1 MPLGVQEGGLRDRVE
16 TNAKVA
22 SVLEEVADLLEL
34 KEGTFFQVRAYRR
47 VAREIS
53 SLTEDLR
60 DLYIRGH
67 LDQVPGVGR
76 AIHDKIVEIIRTG
89 ELQYLNDLRNEFPAG
104 LLQVMQVPDI
114 GPKTAGRLYKE
125 LKVTNLQDLK
135 AAAEQ
140 HRIRMLKGFGERS
153 EENILKGIRYMESR
167 QGRMLLGYA
176 YPRGRALE
184 EHMRASGFDLVSL
197 GGSLRRMRETI
208 GDIDILVGS
217 ADPGRA
223 ADTFVSYPQAAEV
236 LLRGDTKTSIRL
248 ADGVQVDL
256 RVVSPSSYGAALQY
270 FTGSK
275 EHNVSMRS
283 LANERGFKVN
293 EYGVF
298 RLSDGERVAG
308 EDEEGVYEALGMQ
321 WMPPEMR
328 EDRGEIALALRGEIP
343 RVVTLSD
350 ICGDLHT
357 HSEASDGVDSVE
369 ALASA
374 AEARGYEYLAITD
387 HSRSL
392 TIGNGLSAE
401 RLLENVDLVRKV
413 QESHPRLRLLAG
425 AEVEIDEKGG
435 LDYPQE
441 LLAELDIVVA
451 AVHSRFKMTSGEM
464 TERLLNAISNEHVDI
479 LAHPTGRIIGERE
492 GYQFDMERVMQAARD
507 HDVALEVNSFPERLD
522 LSDVHCAMARER
534 GVTVSINT
542 DAHNVRQLDY
552 MLFGVAT
559 AKRGWMPPEQVLN
572 ALPWEALRKRLGL

>member
-1 MPLGVQEGGLRDRVE
+1 MDS
-16 TNAKVA
+16 NARVA

-34 KEGTFFQVRAYRR
+34 KEDTFFQVRAYRR

-53 SLTEDLR
+53 SLTEDIK
-60 DLYIRGH
+60 DLYVRGH
-67 LDQVPGVGR
+67 LDQIPGVGK
-76 AIHDKIVEIIRTG
+76 AINDKIVEILRTG

-104 LLQVMQVPDI
+104 LLQVMQVPDV

-140 HRIRMLKGFGERS
+140 HRIRMLKGFGEKT
-153 EENILKGIRYMESR
+153 EENVLKGIRYLESR

-184 EHMRASGFDLVSL
+184 EHMRERGFDMVSL
-197 GGSLRRMRETI
+197 GGSLRRMKETI

-217 ADPGRA
+217 SEAERA
-223 ADTFVSYPQAAEV
+223 MDAFVSYPQAAEV
-236 LLRGDTKTSIRL
+236 MLRGETKTSIRL
-248 ADGVQVDL
+248 QDGVQVDM

-275 EHNVSMRS
+275 EHNVKMRS
-283 LANERGFKVN
+283 LANDLGYKVN

-298 RLSDGERVAG
+298 RLSDGAKVAG
-308 EDEEGVYEALGMQ
+308 ETEEGVYEVLGMQ

-328 EDRGEIALALRGEIP
+328 EDRGEVDLARKGQVP
-343 RVVTLSD
+343 RVVTISD

-357 HSEASDGVDSVE
+357 HSEASDGIDSIE
-369 ALASA
+369 AMARA

-387 HSRSL
+387 HSQSL

-401 RLLENVDLVRKV
+401 RLLESMEHVRKV
-413 QESHPRLRLLAG
+413 NEAHPKIRLLVG
-425 AEVEIDEKGG
+425 TEVEIDEKGG
-435 LDYPQE
+435 LDYPPK
-441 LLAELDIVVA
+441 LLEDLDIVVA
-451 AVHSRFKMTSGEM
+451 AVHSRFKMTPLEM
-464 TERLLNAISNEHVDI
+464 TERLITAVSNENVNI

-492 GYQFDMERVMQAARD
+492 GYSFDMDKVMQAAKD
-507 HDVALEVNSFPERLD
+507 NGVAMEVNSFPERLD
-522 LSDVHCAMARER
+522 MNDLHCAMARER
-534 GVTVSINT
+534 GVTISIDT

-552 MLFGVAT
+552 MLYGVAT
-559 AKRGWMPPEQVLN
+559 AKRGWVPPELVLN
-572 ALPWEALRKRLGL
+572 TLSWDALRKRLKL

>member
-1 MPLGVQEGGLRDRVE
+1 
-16 TNAKVA
+16 
-22 SVLEEVADLLEL
+22 LEEVADLLEL
-34 KEGTFFQVRAYRR
+34 KEDTFFQVRAYRR
-47 VAREIS
+47 VAKEIA
-53 SLTEDLR
+53 SLTEDIK
-60 DLYIRGH
+60 DLYVRGH
-67 LDQVPGVGR
+67 LDQVPGVGK
-76 AIHDKIVEIIRTG
+76 AIHDKIVEIVRTG

-104 LLQVMQVPDI
+104 LLQVMRVPDV

-140 HRIRMLKGFGERS
+140 HRIRMLKGFGEKT
-153 EENILKGIRYMESR
+153 EENILKGIRYLESR

-184 EHMRASGFDLVSL
+184 EHMRERGFDLVSL
-197 GGSLRRMRETI
+197 GGSLRRMKETI

-217 ADPGRA
+217 SEAERA
-223 ADTFVSYPQAAEV
+223 MDAFVSYPQAAEV
-236 LLRGDTKTSIRL
+236 MLRGETKTSIRL
-248 ADGVQVDL
+248 QDGVQVDM

-275 EHNVSMRS
+275 EHNVKMRS
-283 LANERGFKVN
+283 LANDLGYKVN

-298 RLSDGERVAG
+298 RLSDGSKVAG
-308 EDEEGVYEALGMQ
+308 ETEEGVYEVLGMQ

-328 EDRGEIALALRGEIP
+328 EDRGEVDLARKGQVP

-369 ALASA
+369 AMAMA

-401 RLLENVDLVRKV
+401 RLLESMELVRKV
-413 QESHPRLRLLAG
+413 NEAHPRIRLLVG
-425 AEVEIDEKGG
+425 TEVEIDEKGG
-435 LDYPQE
+435 LDYPPK
-441 LLAELDIVVA
+441 LLEDLDIVVA
-451 AVHSRFKMTSGEM
+451 AVHSRFKMTPAEM
-464 TERLLNAISNEHVDI
+464 TERLVTAISNENVNI

-492 GYQFDMERVMQAARD
+492 GYSFDVDKVMRAAKD
-507 HDVALEVNSFPERLD
+507 NGVAMEVNSFPERLD
-522 LSDVHCAMARER
+522 LKDVHCAMARER
-534 GVTVSINT
+534 GVTISIDT
-542 DAHNVRQLDY
+542 DAHNVRQLDH
-552 MLFGVAT
+552 MLYGVAT
-559 AKRGWMPPEQVLN
+559 AKRGWVPPELVLN
-572 ALPWEALRKRLGL
+572 AMPWDVLRERLKL

>member
-1 MPLGVQEGGLRDRVE
+1 MRAKVDN
-16 TNAKVA
+16 NAFVA

-47 VAREIS
+47 VAKEIS
-53 SLTEDLR
+53 SLTGDIK

-67 LDQVPGVGR
+67 LDQVPGVGK
-76 AIHDKIVEIIRTG
+76 AIHDKIVEVLRTG

-104 LLQVMQVPDI
+104 LLQVMQVPDV

-140 HRIRMLKGFGERS
+140 HRIRMLKGFGERT
-153 EENILKGIRYMESR
+153 EENILKGIRYLESR

-184 EHMRASGFDLVSL
+184 EHMREQGFDLVSL
-197 GGSLRRMRETI
+197 GGSLRRMKETI

-217 ADPGRA
+217 AEPAKAMDA
-223 ADTFVSYPQAAEV
+223 FVSYPQMEEV
-236 LLRGDTKTSIRL
+236 MLRGETKTSIRL
-248 ADGVQVDL
+248 RDGVQVDM
-256 RVVSPSSYGAALQY
+256 RVVSPSSFGAALQY

-275 EHNVSMRS
+275 EHNVTMRS
-283 LANERGFKVN
+283 LANDLGFKVN

-298 RLSDGERVAG
+298 RLSDGAKVAG
-308 EDEEGVYEALGMQ
+308 ETEEGVYEVLGMQ

-328 EDRGEIALALRGEIP
+328 EDRGEVDLARKGQVP

-357 HSEASDGVDSVE
+357 HSEASDGVDTVE
-369 ALASA
+369 AMASA
-374 AEARGYEYLAITD
+374 AEALGYEYLAITD

-392 TIGNGLSAE
+392 TVGNGLSAE
-401 RLLENVDLVRKV
+401 RLLESMEHVRQV
-413 QESHPRLRLLAG
+413 NEAHPGVHLLIG
-425 AEVEIDEKGG
+425 TEVEIDEKGD
-435 LDYPQE
+435 LDYPPK
-441 LLAELDIVVA
+441 LLEDLDIVVA
-451 AVHSRFKMTSGEM
+451 AVHSRFKMTPGEM
-464 TERLLNAISNEHVDI
+464 TERLVTAVSNENVNI

-492 GYQFDMERVMQAARD
+492 GYSFDMDKVMQAAKD
-507 HDVALEVNSFPERLD
+507 NGVAMEVNAFPERLD

-534 GVTVSINT
+534 GVTISIDT

-552 MLFGVAT
+552 MLYGVAT
-559 AKRGWMPPEQVLN
+559 AKRGWVPPELVLN
-572 ALPWEALRKRLGL
+572 ALSWDDLRRRLGT

>member
-1 MPLGVQEGGLRDRVE
+1 MRPQVENNDR
-16 TNAKVA
+16 VA

-34 KEGTFFQVRAYRR
+34 KEDTFFQVRAYRR
-47 VAREIS
+47 VAKEIA
-53 SLTEDLR
+53 SLTEDIK
-60 DLYIRGH
+60 DLYVRGH
-67 LDQVPGVGR
+67 LDQVPGVGK
-76 AIHDKIVEIIRTG
+76 AIHDKIVEIVRTG

-104 LLQVMQVPDI
+104 LLQVMRVPDV

-140 HRIRMLKGFGERS
+140 HRIRMLKGFGEKT
-153 EENILKGIRYMESR
+153 EENILKGIRYLESR

-184 EHMRASGFDLVSL
+184 EHMRERGFDLVSL
-197 GGSLRRMRETI
+197 GGSLRRMKETI

-217 ADPGRA
+217 SEAERA
-223 ADTFVSYPQAAEV
+223 MDAFVSYPQAAEV
-236 LLRGDTKTSIRL
+236 MLRGETKTSIRL
-248 ADGVQVDL
+248 QDGVQVDM
-256 RVVSPSSYGAALQY
+256 RVVSPSSFGAALQY

-275 EHNVSMRS
+275 EHNVKMRS
-283 LANERGFKVN
+283 LANDLGYKVN

-298 RLSDGERVAG
+298 RLSDGSKVAG
-308 EDEEGVYEALGMQ
+308 ETEEGVYEVLGMQ

-328 EDRGEIALALRGEIP
+328 EDRGEVDLARKGQVP

-369 ALASA
+369 AMAMA

-401 RLLENVDLVRKV
+401 RLLESMELVRKV
-413 QESHPRLRLLAG
+413 NEAHPRIRLLVGTEA
-425 AEVEIDEKGG
+425 EIDEKGG
-435 LDYPQE
+435 LDYPPK
-441 LLAELDIVVA
+441 LLEDLDIVVA
-451 AVHSRFKMTSGEM
+451 AVHSRFKMTPAEM
-464 TERLLNAISNEHVDI
+464 TERLVTAISNENVNI

-492 GYQFDMERVMQAARD
+492 GYSFDVDKVMRAAKD
-507 HDVALEVNSFPERLD
+507 NGVAMEVNSFPERLD
-522 LSDVHCAMARER
+522 LKDVHCAMARER
-534 GVTVSINT
+534 GVTISIDT
-542 DAHNVRQLDY
+542 DAHNVRQLDH
-552 MLFGVAT
+552 MLYGVAT
-559 AKRGWMPPEQVLN
+559 AKRGWVPPELVLN
-572 ALPWEALRKRLGL
+572 AMPWDVLRERLKL

>member
-1 MPLGVQEGGLRDRVE
+1 VDS
-16 TNAKVA
+16 NARVA

-34 KEGTFFQVRAYRR
+34 KEDTFFQVRAYRR

-53 SLTEDLR
+53 SLTEDIK
-60 DLYIRGH
+60 DLYVRGH
-67 LDQVPGVGR
+67 LDQIPGVGK
-76 AIHDKIVEIIRTG
+76 AINDKIVEILRTG

-104 LLQVMQVPDI
+104 LLQVMQVPDV

-140 HRIRMLKGFGERS
+140 HRIRMLKGFGEKT
-153 EENILKGIRYMESR
+153 EENVLKGIRYLESR

-184 EHMRASGFDLVSL
+184 EHMRERGFDMVSL
-197 GGSLRRMRETI
+197 GGSLRRMKETI

-217 ADPGRA
+217 SEAERA
-223 ADTFVSYPQAAEV
+223 MDAFVSYPQAAEV
-236 LLRGDTKTSIRL
+236 MLRGETKTSIRL
-248 ADGVQVDL
+248 QDGVQVDM

-275 EHNVSMRS
+275 EHNVKMRS
-283 LANERGFKVN
+283 LANDLGYKVN

-298 RLSDGERVAG
+298 RLSDGAKVAG
-308 EDEEGVYEALGMQ
+308 ETEEGVYEVLGMQ

-328 EDRGEIALALRGEIP
+328 EDRGEVDLARKGQVP
-343 RVVTLSD
+343 RVVTISD

-357 HSEASDGVDSVE
+357 HSEASDGIDSIE
-369 ALASA
+369 AMARA

-387 HSRSL
+387 HSQSL

-401 RLLENVDLVRKV
+401 RLLESMEHVRKV
-413 QESHPRLRLLAG
+413 NEAHPKIRLLVG
-425 AEVEIDEKGG
+425 TEVEIDEKGG
-435 LDYPQE
+435 LDYPPK
-441 LLAELDIVVA
+441 LLEDLDIVVA
-451 AVHSRFKMTSGEM
+451 AVHSRFKMTPLEM
-464 TERLLNAISNEHVDI
+464 TERLITAVSNENVNI

-492 GYQFDMERVMQAARD
+492 GYSFDMDKVMQAAKD
-507 HDVALEVNSFPERLD
+507 NGVAMEVNSFPERLD
-522 LSDVHCAMARER
+522 MNDLHCAMARER
-534 GVTVSINT
+534 GVTISIDT

-552 MLFGVAT
+552 MLYGVAT
-559 AKRGWMPPEQVLN
+559 AKRGWVPPELVLN
-572 ALPWEALRKRLGL
+572 TLSWDALRKRLKL

>member
-1 MPLGVQEGGLRDRVE
+1 MRPQVENNDR
-16 TNAKVA
+16 VA

-34 KEGTFFQVRAYRR
+34 KEDTFFQVRAYRR
-47 VAREIS
+47 VAKEIA
-53 SLTEDLR
+53 SLTEDIK
-60 DLYIRGH
+60 DLYVRGH
-67 LDQVPGVGR
+67 LDQVPGVGK
-76 AIHDKIVEIIRTG
+76 AIHDKIVEIVRTG

-104 LLQVMQVPDI
+104 LLQVMRVPDV

-140 HRIRMLKGFGERS
+140 HRIRMLKGFGEKT
-153 EENILKGIRYMESR
+153 EENILKGIRYLESR

-184 EHMRASGFDLVSL
+184 EHMRERGFDLVSL
-197 GGSLRRMRETI
+197 GGSLRRMKETI

-217 ADPGRA
+217 SEAERA
-223 ADTFVSYPQAAEV
+223 MDAFVSYPQAAEV
-236 LLRGDTKTSIRL
+236 MLRGETKTSIRL
-248 ADGVQVDL
+248 QDGVQVDM
-256 RVVSPSSYGAALQY
+256 RVVSPSSFGAALQY

-275 EHNVSMRS
+275 EHNVKMRS
-283 LANERGFKVN
+283 LANDLGYKVN

-298 RLSDGERVAG
+298 RLSDGSKVAG
-308 EDEEGVYEALGMQ
+308 ETEEGVYEVLGMQ

-328 EDRGEIALALRGEIP
+328 EDRGEVDLARKGQVP

-369 ALASA
+369 AMAMA

-401 RLLENVDLVRKV
+401 RLLESMELVRKV
-413 QESHPRLRLLAG
+413 NEAHPRIRLLVG
-425 AEVEIDEKGG
+425 TEVEIDEKGG
-435 LDYPQE
+435 LDYPPK
-441 LLAELDIVVA
+441 LLEDLDIVVA
-451 AVHSRFKMTSGEM
+451 AVHSRFKMTPAEM
-464 TERLLNAISNEHVDI
+464 TERLVTAVSNENVNI

-492 GYQFDMERVMQAARD
+492 GYSFDVDKVMRAAKD
-507 HDVALEVNSFPERLD
+507 NGVAMEVNSFPERLD
-522 LSDVHCAMARER
+522 LKDVHCAMARER
-534 GVTVSINT
+534 GVTISIDT
-542 DAHNVRQLDY
+542 DAHNVRQLDH
-552 MLFGVAT
+552 MLYGVAT
-559 AKRGWMPPEQVLN
+559 AKRGWVPPELVLN
-572 ALPWEALRKRLGL
+572 AMPWDVLRERLKL

>member
-1 MPLGVQEGGLRDRVE
+1 LRAKVDN
-16 TNAKVA
+16 NAFVA

-47 VAREIS
+47 VAKEIS
-53 SLTEDLR
+53 SLTGDIK

-67 LDQVPGVGR
+67 LDQVPGVGK
-76 AIHDKIVEIIRTG
+76 AIHDKIVEVLRTG

-104 LLQVMQVPDI
+104 LLQVMQVPDV

-140 HRIRMLKGFGERS
+140 HRIRMLKGFGERT
-153 EENILKGIRYMESR
+153 EENILKGIRYLESR

-184 EHMRASGFDLVSL
+184 EHMREQGFDLVSL
-197 GGSLRRMRETI
+197 GGSLRRMKETI

-217 ADPGRA
+217 AEPAKAMDA
-223 ADTFVSYPQAAEV
+223 FVSYPQMEEV
-236 LLRGDTKTSIRL
+236 MLRGETKTSIRL
-248 ADGVQVDL
+248 RDGVQVDM
-256 RVVSPSSYGAALQY
+256 RVVSPSSFGAALQY

-275 EHNVSMRS
+275 EHNVTMRS
-283 LANERGFKVN
+283 LANDLGFKVN

-298 RLSDGERVAG
+298 RLSDGAKVAG
-308 EDEEGVYEALGMQ
+308 ETEEGVYEVLGMQ

-328 EDRGEIALALRGEIP
+328 EDRGEVDLARKGQVP

-357 HSEASDGVDSVE
+357 HSEASDGVDTVE
-369 ALASA
+369 AMASA
-374 AEARGYEYLAITD
+374 AEALGYEYLAITD

-392 TIGNGLSAE
+392 TVGNGLSAE
-401 RLLENVDLVRKV
+401 RLLESMEHVRQV
-413 QESHPRLRLLAG
+413 NEAHPGVHLLIG
-425 AEVEIDEKGG
+425 TEVEIDEKGD
-435 LDYPQE
+435 LDYPPK
-441 LLAELDIVVA
+441 LLEDLDIVVA
-451 AVHSRFKMTSGEM
+451 AVHSRFKMTPGEM
-464 TERLLNAISNEHVDI
+464 TERLVTAVSNENVNI

-492 GYQFDMERVMQAARD
+492 GYSFDMDKVMQAAKD
-507 HDVALEVNSFPERLD
+507 NGVAMEVNAFPERLD

-534 GVTVSINT
+534 GVTISIDT

-552 MLFGVAT
+552 MLYGVAT
-559 AKRGWMPPEQVLN
+559 AKRGWVPPELVLN
-572 ALPWEALRKRLGL
+572 ALSWDDLRRRLGT

>member
-1 MPLGVQEGGLRDRVE
+1 MRPQVENNDR
-16 TNAKVA
+16 VA

-34 KEGTFFQVRAYRR
+34 KEDTFFQVRAYRR
-47 VAREIS
+47 VAKEIA
-53 SLTEDLR
+53 SLTEDIK
-60 DLYIRGH
+60 DLYVRGH
-67 LDQVPGVGR
+67 LDQVPGVGK
-76 AIHDKIVEIIRTG
+76 AIHDKIVEIVRTG

-104 LLQVMQVPDI
+104 LLQVMRVPDV

-140 HRIRMLKGFGERS
+140 HRIRMLKGFGEKT
-153 EENILKGIRYMESR
+153 EENILKGIRYLESR

-184 EHMRASGFDLVSL
+184 EHMRERGFDLVSL
-197 GGSLRRMRETI
+197 GGSLRRMKETI

-217 ADPGRA
+217 SEAERA
-223 ADTFVSYPQAAEV
+223 MDAFVSYPQAAEV
-236 LLRGDTKTSIRL
+236 MLRGETKTSIRL
-248 ADGVQVDL
+248 QDGVQVDM
-256 RVVSPSSYGAALQY
+256 RVVSPSSFGAALQY

-275 EHNVSMRS
+275 EHNVKMRS
-283 LANERGFKVN
+283 LANDLGYKVN

-298 RLSDGERVAG
+298 RLSDGSKVAG
-308 EDEEGVYEALGMQ
+308 ETEEGVYEVLGMQ

-328 EDRGEIALALRGEIP
+328 EDRGEVDLARKGQVP

-369 ALASA
+369 AMAMA

-401 RLLENVDLVRKV
+401 RLLESMELVRKV
-413 QESHPRLRLLAG
+413 NEAHPRIRLLVG
-425 AEVEIDEKGG
+425 TEVEIDEKGG
-435 LDYPQE
+435 LDYPPK
-441 LLAELDIVVA
+441 LLEDLDIVVA
-451 AVHSRFKMTSGEM
+451 AVHSRFKMTPAEM
-464 TERLLNAISNEHVDI
+464 TERLVTAVSNENVNI

-492 GYQFDMERVMQAARD
+492 GYSFDVDKVMRAAKD
-507 HDVALEVNSFPERLD
+507 NGVAMEVNSFPERLD
-522 LSDVHCAMARER
+522 LKDVHCAMARER
-534 GVTVSINT
+534 GVTISIDT
-542 DAHNVRQLDY
+542 DAHNVRQLDH
-552 MLFGVAT
+552 MLYGVAT
-559 AKRGWMPPEQVLN
+559 AKRGWVPPELVLN
-572 ALPWEALRKRLGL
+572 AMPWDVLSERLKL

>member
-1 MPLGVQEGGLRDRVE
+1 MRPQVENNDR
-16 TNAKVA
+16 VA

-34 KEGTFFQVRAYRR
+34 KEDTFFQVRAYRR
-47 VAREIS
+47 VAKEIA
-53 SLTEDLR
+53 SLTEDIK
-60 DLYIRGH
+60 DLYVRGH
-67 LDQVPGVGR
+67 LDQVPGVGK
-76 AIHDKIVEIIRTG
+76 AIHDKIVEIVRTG

-104 LLQVMQVPDI
+104 LLQVMRVPDV

-140 HRIRMLKGFGERS
+140 HRIRMLKGFGEKT
-153 EENILKGIRYMESR
+153 EENILKGIRYLESR

-184 EHMRASGFDLVSL
+184 EHMRERGFDLVSL
-197 GGSLRRMRETI
+197 GGSLRRMKETI

-217 ADPGRA
+217 SEAERA
-223 ADTFVSYPQAAEV
+223 MDAFVSYPQAAEV
-236 LLRGDTKTSIRL
+236 MLRGETKTSIRL
-248 ADGVQVDL
+248 QDGVQVDM
-256 RVVSPSSYGAALQY
+256 RVVSPSSFGAALQY

-275 EHNVSMRS
+275 EHNVKMRS
-283 LANERGFKVN
+283 LANDLGYKVN

-298 RLSDGERVAG
+298 RLSDGSKVAG
-308 EDEEGVYEALGMQ
+308 ETEEGVYEVLGMQ

-328 EDRGEIALALRGEIP
+328 EDRGEVDLARKGQVP

-369 ALASA
+369 AMAMA

-401 RLLENVDLVRKV
+401 RLLESMELVRKV
-413 QESHPRLRLLAG
+413 NEAHPRIRLLVGTEA
-425 AEVEIDEKGG
+425 EIDEKGG
-435 LDYPQE
+435 LDYPPK
-441 LLAELDIVVA
+441 LLEDLDIVVA
-451 AVHSRFKMTSGEM
+451 AVHSRFKMTPAEM
-464 TERLLNAISNEHVDI
+464 TERLVTAVSNENVNI

-492 GYQFDMERVMQAARD
+492 GYSFDVDKVMRAAKD
-507 HDVALEVNSFPERLD
+507 NGVAMEVNSFPERLD
-522 LSDVHCAMARER
+522 LKDVHCAMARER
-534 GVTVSINT
+534 GVTISIDT
-542 DAHNVRQLDY
+542 DAHNVRQLDH
-552 MLFGVAT
+552 MLYGVAT
-559 AKRGWMPPEQVLN
+559 AKRGWVPPELVLN
-572 ALPWEALRKRLGL
+572 AMPWDVLRERLKL